1 MRKLA
6 LALALAFSALTVA
19 SASASSTIVVKAKNF
34 EFMPNVV
41 TLHVGKPQKIT
52 FVALQGVH
60 GMIAPEIGITKVIT
74 ITSKPTTVTV
84 TPKKIG
90 TFPAHCAIYC
100 GIGHAHMMMT
110 FKVIK

>member
-19 SASASSTIVVKAKNF
+19 SASANSTIVVKAKDF
-34 EFMPNVV
+34 QFMPNVI
-41 TLHVGKPQKIT
+41 TLHVGKPQKIS

-60 GMIAPEIGITKVIT
+60 GMIAPEVGITKVIT
-74 ITSKPTTVTV
+74 ITSKPTVVTV

-100 GIGHAHMMMT
+100 GLGHAHMMIT